1 MIVGVAIILFGATYP
16 LWQVDRSSWGPYS
29 TPGELLG
36 ENGNPIGVLGLY
48 FTQIRSS
55 ALVTP
60 SMCKQHSRLST
71 LHPFMIIEDS
81 TLAAEAFSSE
91 RIIT

>member
-1 MIVGVAIILFGATYP
+1 VALGDAVRPVGYGRVAPIRLSTILFP
-16 LWQVDRSSWGPYS
+16 
-29 TPGELLG
+29 
-36 ENGNPIGVLGLY
+36 
-48 FTQIRSS
+48 
-55 ALVTP
+55 
-60 SMCKQHSRLST
+60 LST